1 MIDFHCHLDLFPE
14 PFAIAE
20 KCRAHNLYVLSVTTT
35 PSAWPRSRELSHGR
49 DRIRVALG
57 LHPQI
62 AHERENEL
70 ELFDRFLPQTKYVG
84 EVGLDGGPELA
95 NYQKHQKRV
104 FNHILKACGR
114 AGGKIISVHSR
125 RAATPVLD
133 AIASNPSAG
142 QCILHWFSGS
152 MSELKRA
159 VSMDLWFSVGPAM
172 LASKKGRQLLAEIPR
187 HRVLTETDSPFA
199 QSGATALMPWDVEE
213 AQDEIAKIWQVSSE
227 EASSILLS
235 NFRELVAPVR

>member
-14 PFAIAE
+14 PFVIAE
-20 KCRAHNLYVLSVTTT
+20 KCRTHNLYVLSVTTT
-35 PSAWPRSRELSHGR
+35 PSAWPRSQELSREG

-104 FNHILKACGR
+104 FEHILKACRR

-142 QCILHWFSGS
+142 SCILHWFSGS

-159 VSMDLWFSVGPAM
+159 VSLELWFSVGPAM
-172 LASKKGRQLLAEIPR
+172 LGSKKGRQLVAEMPR

-199 QSGATALMPWDVEE
+199 QRGAMPLMPWDVEE
-213 AQDEIAKIWQVSSE
+213 AEDEIAKIWQVSSE

-235 NFRELVAPVR
+235 NFRELISSVR